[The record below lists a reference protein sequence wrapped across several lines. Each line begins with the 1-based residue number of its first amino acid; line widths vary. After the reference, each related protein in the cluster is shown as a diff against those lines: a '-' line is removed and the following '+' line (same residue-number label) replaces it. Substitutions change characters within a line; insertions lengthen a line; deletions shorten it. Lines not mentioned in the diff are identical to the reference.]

1 MNETFIINSGQW
13 PQDSDKYVTTI
24 VKDGKYTIDN
34 KIDVIFYSKP
44 VRINEDQDF
53 SISISAVHKNGSVDE
68 VYGICFGLDN
78 TDNNYQ
84 FGITANGK
92 FVVSRSDEGVFRDL
106 ISFVPSA
113 AIKKEENA
121 VNILTIRQEE
131 NNWRFYINDQWV
143 ASSPKLDFFNKR
155 AGFYVEGKQKI
166 DFDDLIIKQLEV
178 TKIYKTK
185 LCLIEKGVLK
195 EIDVE
200 QTQDNHI
207 TAVINGTTQGFW
219 KNSPPDILGY
229 AAAQPWY
236 INNEPVT
243 FKGFN
248 FSKYGNVKSISMAE
262 LKKAGEY
269 KSVGIYLEA
278 GKSAIDSSTVLYIPV
293 RIGCQWQPYTI
304 QCPSIEL
311 NVPRYGNIED
321 TITFTA
327 TISGVKDP
335 KFNWIV
341 SEGKILKG
349 QGTRSIQV
357 STVGLMRSDMDVN
370 LIFTPKSPGCEN
382 SKSVMIHLVNK
393 PTGNGRP
400 PRQRTN

>member
-1 MNETFIINSGQW
+1 MKDIIGWTASDALKKGNDAENILTVKKEADNWKFYINDQFVYSTATQKVYGYNFGIVSGGKQAVAFDDLVIKQQVDASAASITVHSTTKENILMNETFIINSGQW

-34 KIDVIFYSKP
+34 KIDVIFYNKP
-44 VRINEDQDF
+44 VSINEDQDF
-53 SISISAVHKNGSVDE
+53 SISISAVHKNGGVGY
-68 VYGICFGLDN
+68 VYGMCFGYDDA
-78 TDNNYQ
+78 DNNYQ
-84 FGITANGK
+84 FGITASGK

-236 INNEPVT
+236 INNEPIT

-248 FSKYGNVKSISMAE
+248 FSKYGNVKSINMAE
-262 LKKAGEY
+262 LKK
-269 KSVGIYLEA
+269 LE
-278 GKSAIDSSTVLYIPV
+278 
-293 RIGCQWQPYTI
+293 
-304 QCPSIEL
+304 
-311 NVPRYGNIED
+311 NIN
-321 TITFTA
+321 
-327 TISGVKDP
+327 P
-335 KFNWIV
+335 
-341 SEGKILKG
+341 
-349 QGTRSIQV
+349 
-357 STVGLMRSDMDVN
+357 
-370 LIFTPKSPGCEN
+370 
-382 SKSVMIHLVNK
+382 
-393 PTGNGRP
+393 
-400 PRQRTN
+400 